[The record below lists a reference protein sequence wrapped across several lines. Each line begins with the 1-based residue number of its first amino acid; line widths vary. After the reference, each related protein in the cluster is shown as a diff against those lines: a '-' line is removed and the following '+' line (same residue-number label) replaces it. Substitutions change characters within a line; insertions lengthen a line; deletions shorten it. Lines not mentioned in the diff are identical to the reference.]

1 MIIEEIPYKH
11 VPDFPDGEIT
21 MIEREHIRAERH
33 ELIQYNERVRQ
44 RRNEIRAIVETMSY
58 ETICAWIK
66 KHNRRYH
73 NKIQV
78 VKPYDITTFISSCFH
93 SILAC
98 CTKKFKQT

>member
-1 MIIEEIPYKH
+1 MIIEEIPYKQ

-21 MIEREHIRAERH
+21 MIEREHIRAKRH

-58 ETICAWIK
+58 ETVCAWINK
-66 KHNRRYH
+66 RKRRYH
-73 NKIQV
+73 NKIQA
-78 VKPYDITTFISSCFH
+78 VKPYYIMTFISSCFH

-98 CTKKFKQT
+98 CTRHTK